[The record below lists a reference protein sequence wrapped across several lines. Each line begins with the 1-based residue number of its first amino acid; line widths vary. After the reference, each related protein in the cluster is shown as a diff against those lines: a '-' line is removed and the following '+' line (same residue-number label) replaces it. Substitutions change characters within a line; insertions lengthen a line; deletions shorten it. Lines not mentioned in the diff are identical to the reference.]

1 MAISRVPGAA
11 LLSDLDRQGIDLQFT
26 TSGNSLVYM
35 DFANFRLGINESAPT
50 QALEVNGNVLA
61 ANGHVLTS
69 GNLAYDLGSTTNW
82 WNTIFVG
89 NITSL
94 NFIAGSID
102 GVISTNTQPN
112 ITSLGT
118 LIGLDING
126 NLTVSNKILPT
137 ANISGTIG
145 NTSLWWNTVYA
156 NTIYST
162 GIYGNI
168 LNGYQPYITTLGNI
182 SVESIT
188 IGGNITIT
196 GNTSGGIIN
205 ADELYESNNRVLTSA
220 SNIIVNGD
228 VVGYGN
234 ASNIY
239 VTLTSTGVTPGVYGS
254 ADDEFADRIPKITVG
269 SDGRITNISNVTLT
283 QVGNVIFNNT
293 NITSNSSLT
302 ITSTD
307 GITIQSAN
315 HGNITLNAQG
325 NGIVQISGTDAVHIP
340 TGGTSDR
347 PVGAYAGYIRYN
359 TDLQTIEYYNGSIW
373 VSQGGQMTTQVIN
386 PDGVSDV
393 YVLSAN
399 ATTEGLLVTING
411 TLQQPTSSYN
421 VVGNVITFSEIP
433 LDSDSIEIR
442 QLGFGVAAVQ
452 SLSYDGAFVTLN
464 SGNVNITGHV
474 LPTANVTYDLGNAG
488 LRWRDLYLSGNTI
501 NLGGMQLKNEG
512 GVFKAMMGN
521 VVGKL
526 QADDPIDNA
535 DVVTLGYLTSQLSS
549 LDSSIITS
557 DDSSISIVDD
567 GVSAGNIVIA
577 VDGSNVA
584 TIGNNAITVE
594 RNVTV
599 NGNITATNLTGTLV
613 TAAQPNITSVG
624 NLTALTVSGNLIVTN
639 EVLAGNLSG
648 VNVTGLLLTPNQYNV
663 TGLGTLTSGTWSAN
677 TIAVNK
683 GGTGA
688 TTSAD
693 ALNNLLPSG
702 EQTGYILKTSGPG
715 TYYWSSESGGGGA
728 TVGQQLTTT
737 RQANTATSGQ
747 TVFTLVS
754 GLTYTPGTGQL
765 RVYINGVRQFPSEYT
780 ETASNVYTLTSG
792 VSAGD
797 IVFAEI
803 DNFSTFNNYANLT
816 YASNVG
822 NISASGLTVQS
833 AIENLENNKAPLVS
847 PVFTGVV
854 TTTGNA
860 TIGGALTVS
869 GNLYVNGNVTYINAN
884 NISLNDS
891 LIYLADDN
899 PSDSIDIG
907 FVSAFTSNVR
917 YQHTGFVRDATDGVW
932 KLFANVVAEPTTT
945 IDFTN
950 ATYAN
955 LQVGNIAGTITT
967 ASQPN
972 ITTIGTL
979 GSLAVTGN
987 ITVSGNVKLSSAG
1000 WSVRETGTKLYF
1012 AYNGV
1017 NKMSLDTGGNLVVTG
1032 DVTAFGTI
1040 T

>member
-1 MAISRVPGAA
+1 MAISDTQKVDYLWKKIGYAATKTDTSSIKEGFNEAIPSPLQLRADKLMTESASIPGTLPGANT
-11 LLSDLDRQGIDLQFT
+11 SVVSVFT
-26 TSGNSLVYM
+26 TSAPVQTTNDATSSTNRTWQTGLTDWISTEFGSTYQIKVYVHTTGFPSNAASAGTQI
-35 DFANFRLGINESAPT
+35 FAAG
-50 QALEVNGNVLA
+50 
-61 ANGHVLTS
+61 S
-69 GNLAYDLGSTTNW
+69 GNNDEWFFDYQSGVLHFIG
-82 WNTIFVG
+82 
-89 NITSL
+89 TSL
-94 NFIAGSID
+94 PSGVNFSGKS
-102 GVISTNTQPN
+102 VY
-112 ITSLGT
+112 
-118 LIGLDING
+118 
-126 NLTVSNKILPT
+126 
-137 ANISGTIG
+137 ISGARY
-145 NTSLWWNTVYA
+145 V
-156 NTIYST
+156 
-162 GIYGNI
+162 
-168 LNGYQPYITTLGNI
+168 
-182 SVESIT
+182 
-188 IGGNITIT
+188 GGF
-196 GNTSGGIIN
+196 GVG
-205 ADELYESNNRVLTSA
+205 A
-220 SNIIVNGD
+220 S
-228 VVGYGN
+228 
-234 ASNIY
+234 
-239 VTLTSTGVTPGVYGS
+239 
-254 ADDEFADRIPKITVG
+254 F
-269 SDGRITNISNVTLT
+269 SNVTL
-283 QVGNVIFNNT
+283 GNLSI
-293 NITSNSSLT
+293 SGET
-302 ITSTD
+302 ITNTQ
-307 GITIQSAN
+307 IN
-315 HGNITLNAQG
+315 GNIIIDAPG

-347 PVGAYAGYIRYN
+347 PYNSVEGYIRYN
-359 TDLQTIEYYNGSIW
+359 TDLGSIEYYNGSIW

-386 PDGVSDV
+386 PDGVSNV

-421 VVGNVITFSEIP
+421 VVGNIITFSEVP
-433 LDSDSIEIR
+433 LNSDSVEIR

-464 SGNVNITGHV
+464 SGNVNVTGHV
-474 LPTANVTYDLGNAG
+474 IPTANVTYDLGSDG
-488 LRWRDLYLSGNTI
+488 LRWRDIYLSGNTI
-501 NLGGMQLKNEG
+501 NLGGMSLKNDG

-526 QADDPIDNA
+526 QADDPVDNA

-567 GVSAGNIVIA
+567 GISAGNIVIA
-577 VDGSNVA
+577 IDGSNIA
-584 TIGNNAITVE
+584 IFGNNAITVE

-599 NGNITATNLTGTLV
+599 SGNITATNLTGTLV

-624 NLTALTVSGNLIVTN
+624 SLTDLTVSGNITATNLTGTLVTAAQPNITSVGSLTNLTVSGNLIVTN

-648 VNVTGLLLTPNQYNV
+648 VNVTGLLLTPDQYNV

-688 TTSAD
+688 TTSSE

-702 EQTGYILKTSGPG
+702 EQTGYVLKTSGPG
-715 TYYWSSESGGGGA
+715 TYYWSGESGGGGA

-747 TVFTLVS
+747 TIFTLV
-754 GLTYTPGTGQL
+754 GGITYTPGTGQL

-792 VSAGD
+792 VSTGD

-822 NISASGLTVQS
+822 NITAVGLTVQS
-833 AIENLENNKAPLVS
+833 AIDNLENNKAPLVN

-860 TIGGALTVS
+860 TIGGALTIS

-884 NISLNDS
+884 NVNINDS

-899 PSDSIDIG
+899 PSDSLDIG
-907 FVSAFTSNVR
+907 FVSAFTNATR
-917 YQHTGFVRDATDGVW
+917 YQHTGLVRDATDGVW

-972 ITTIGTL
+972 ITTVGTL

-987 ITVSGNVKLSSAG
+987 VTVSGNVKLSAAG

>member
-1 MAISRVPGAA
+1 MAISDTQKVDYLWKKIGYAATKTDTSSIKEGFNEAIPSPLQLRADKLMTDSASIPGTLPGANT
-11 LLSDLDRQGIDLQFT
+11 SVVSVFT
-26 TSGNSLVYM
+26 TSAPVQTTNDATSSTNRTWQTGLTDWISTEFGSTYQVKVYVHTTGFPSNAASAGTQI
-35 DFANFRLGINESAPT
+35 FAAG
-50 QALEVNGNVLA
+50 
-61 ANGHVLTS
+61 S
-69 GNLAYDLGSTTNW
+69 GNNDEWFFDYQSGVLHFIG
-82 WNTIFVG
+82 
-89 NITSL
+89 TSL
-94 NFIAGSID
+94 PS
-102 GVISTNTQPN
+102 GVSF
-112 ITSLGT
+112 SGKSVYVSGARYVGGFG
-118 LIGLDING
+118 IG
-126 NLTVSNKILPT
+126 
-137 ANISGTIG
+137 
-145 NTSLWWNTVYA
+145 
-156 NTIYST
+156 
-162 GIYGNI
+162 
-168 LNGYQPYITTLGNI
+168 
-182 SVESIT
+182 
-188 IGGNITIT
+188 
-196 GNTSGGIIN
+196 
-205 ADELYESNNRVLTSA
+205 A
-220 SNIIVNGD
+220 S
-228 VVGYGN
+228 
-234 ASNIY
+234 
-239 VTLTSTGVTPGVYGS
+239 
-254 ADDEFADRIPKITVG
+254 F
-269 SDGRITNISNVTLT
+269 SNVTL
-283 QVGNVIFNNT
+283 GNLSI
-293 NITSNSSLT
+293 SGET
-302 ITSTD
+302 ITNTQ
-307 GITIQSAN
+307 TN
-315 HGNITLNAQG
+315 GNIIIDAPG

-347 PVGAYAGYIRYN
+347 PANSAEGYIRYN
-359 TDLQTIEYYNGSIW
+359 TDLGSIEYYNGSIW

-386 PDGVSDV
+386 PDGASNV

-421 VVGNVITFSEIP
+421 VVGNVITFSEVP

-442 QLGFGVAAVQ
+442 QVGFGVAAVQ

-464 SGNVNITGHV
+464 SGNVNVTGHV
-474 LPTANVTYDLGNAG
+474 IPTANVTYDLGNDG

-526 QADDPIDNA
+526 QADDPVDNA

-567 GVSAGNIVIA
+567 GISAGNIVIA
-577 VDGSNVA
+577 VDGSNIA

-599 NGNITATNLTGTLV
+599 SGNITATNLTGTLV

-624 NLTALTVSGNLIVTN
+624 SLTALTVSGNITATNLTGTLVTAAQPNITSVGSLTALTVSGNLIVTN

-648 VNVTGLLLTPNQYNV
+648 VNVTGLLLTPDQYNV

-688 TTSAD
+688 TTSAE

-715 TYYWSSESGGGGA
+715 TYYWSNESGGGGA

-737 RQANTATSGQ
+737 RQANTATAGQ

-780 ETASNVYTLTSG
+780 ETSSNVYTLTSG
-792 VSAGD
+792 VGTGD

-822 NISASGLTVQS
+822 NITAVGLTVQS

-884 NISLNDS
+884 NINLNDS

-917 YQHTGFVRDATDGVW
+917 YQHTGLVRDATDGVW

-972 ITTIGTL
+972 ITTVGTL
-979 GSLAVTGN
+979 DSLAVTGN